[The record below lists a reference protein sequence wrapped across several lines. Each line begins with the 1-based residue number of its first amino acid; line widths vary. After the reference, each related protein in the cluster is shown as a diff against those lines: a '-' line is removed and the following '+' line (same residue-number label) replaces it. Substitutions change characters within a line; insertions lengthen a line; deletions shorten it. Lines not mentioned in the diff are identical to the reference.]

1 MNLPEEFIIRM
12 QKRLGAAYPAFL
24 RCYDAP
30 PVRGV
35 RANLLKLSAEV
46 FAALAPFAGE
56 RVPWAEGGFYTAAE
70 KVGHFPAWHAG
81 LFYAQEPSAM
91 CAAPLLAVK
100 PGERVLDLCAAPGGK
115 TTQLAAA
122 MRGEGVLVANE
133 YVFDRARILSQNVE
147 RLGVRNAAV
156 VSADPAALAARL
168 PQYFD
173 KILVD
178 APCSGE
184 GMFRRDETAIAE
196 WSVQN
201 VERCIVRQREILD
214 SAAQMLA
221 GGGTLVYSTCTF
233 ERGENEDQVAQFL
246 VRHPDFVL
254 IEQHLLLPHAV
265 RGEGHFAAVLQRT
278 DGERCDAPP
287 FPQARNAAAERAF
300 AAFAEEFFVRIPA
313 GRLTAAGDRLYLLP
327 AGLPALAGNV
337 LRAGLELGTFDGKR
351 FTPAH
356 ALAMAVSAEEVRS
369 RFELS
374 DAECVRWLRGETL
387 SREGRGWGIVTWR
400 GHSLGLCKASGG
412 VLKNHYPKGLRDSR
426 VVLG

>member
-24 RCYDAP
+24 HCYDAP

-35 RANLLKLSAEV
+35 RANLLKLSAEA

-156 VSADPAALAARL
+156 VSADPAALATRL

-221 GGGTLVYSTCTF
+221 DGGTLVYSTCTF

-287 FPQARNAAAERAF
+287 FPQTRNAAAERAF

-356 ALAMAVSAEEVRS
+356 ALAMAVSADEVRS

-374 DAECVRWLRGETL
+374 DAECIRWLRGETL

-400 GHSLGLCKASGG
+400 GHSLGLCKAAGG

>member
-35 RANLLKLSAEV
+35 RANLLKLSAEA

-56 RVPWAEGGFYTAAE
+56 RVPWAEGGFYTTAE

-254 IEQHLLLPHAV
+254 REQHLLLPHAV

-287 FPQARNAAAERAF
+287 FPQTRNAAAERAF

-356 ALAMAVSAEEVRS
+356 ALAMAVSAEEVCS

-400 GHSLGLCKASGG
+400 GHALGLCKAAGG

>member
-221 GGGTLVYSTCTF
+221 GGGSLVYSTCTF